1 MVLMSLFV
9 KVAMVF
15 SVLMIIAIFA
25 SLPFTPALAGSDGD
39 WKTAH
44 IVGRFHYSNPPIP
57 DQIFKIQY
65 RVLNGTIENVETPSS
80 IIFNV
85 STTNNGLL
93 EVKFPRNHPYHNDM
107 QSTPAGNFNFLN
119 IKQNDAFESNVVVTD
134 CFFVFS
140 VPFNND
146 AEVTMSWFYILN
158 GAPVHGDSIPES
170 CMAQTLIENVPTKD
184 DGTIS
189 PLHQVRAGVIPEGVL
204 CRADLELILNPEGKP
219 YCATEQTIEFLN
231 KVWYR

>member
-1 MVLMSLFV
+1 V
-9 KVAMVF
+9 KVATVF
-15 SVLMIIAIFA
+15 SVLIIIVIFA
-25 SLPFTPALAGSDGD
+25 SLPFMPALAGSDED
-39 WKTAH
+39 LETAH
-44 IVGRFHYSNPPIP
+44 IVGRFHYSSPPIP

-85 STTNNGLL
+85 STTDNGLL
-93 EVKFPRNHPYHNDM
+93 EVKFPRNYPYHNDM
-107 QSTPAGNFNFLN
+107 QSTPAGNFNFLDM
-119 IKQNDAFESNVVVTD
+119 KQNDAFESNVVVTD

-146 AEVTMSWFYILN
+146 AEVTMSWSYLLN
-158 GAPVHGDSIPES
+158 GAPVHGDSISES
-170 CMAQTLIENVPTKD
+170 CTVQTLIENVPTKD

-204 CRADLELILNPEGKP
+204 CRADLELILNPNGKP
-219 YCATEQTIEFLN
+219 YCAQPSTATLLN
-231 KVWYR
+231 ERWNLLAG